1 MNYSWQVNQMNRVS
15 DAKKKDKDEPPIS
28 AGSATIGG
36 TGCAILLVNPPRD
49 GQGLQLLLDAGG
61 V

>member
-1 MNYSWQVNQMNRVS
+1 MNYPWWADPMRREC

-36 TGCAILLVNPPRD
+36 TGYAILLVNPPMD
-49 GQGLQLLLDAGG
+49 G
-61 V
+61 